1 MKFRARLSSY
11 RASGWVFVET
21 FESRSRFS
29 NKGLGLSASLG
40 FNHSPSLCLA
50 TPPWNLQSRS
60 PSTSKID
67 KACHQWNYYGSCSCS
82 YQKFPKRGNHIPM
95 APTTSIK
102 LLDKTFNLPTPFLT
116 SDPSKDICLS
126 SLSLGQTSQIISIGH
141 SFGLTAWPSQCF
153 RSQHFLHSSLNL
165 FVKAGF
171 K

>member
-1 MKFRARLSSY
+1 MKSQARLSSY
-11 RASGWVFVET
+11 RVSGLDFVET

-40 FNHSPSLCLA
+40 FNNSPPLRLA

-60 PSTSKID
+60 PSTSQID
-67 KACHQWNYYGSCSCS
+67 KACHQWNYNGSCSCS
-82 YQKFPKRGNHIPM
+82 YQKFQKRGNHIPT

-102 LLDKTFNLPTPFLT
+102 FLDKTFNLATPVLT
-116 SDPSKDICLS
+116 PDSSKDIYSS
-126 SLSLGQTSQIISIGH
+126 SLNLGQTSQITSVGH
-141 SFGLTAWPSQCF
+141 YFGLTAWPSQCF
-153 RSQHFLHSSLNL
+153 RSQHFLHSSLNV